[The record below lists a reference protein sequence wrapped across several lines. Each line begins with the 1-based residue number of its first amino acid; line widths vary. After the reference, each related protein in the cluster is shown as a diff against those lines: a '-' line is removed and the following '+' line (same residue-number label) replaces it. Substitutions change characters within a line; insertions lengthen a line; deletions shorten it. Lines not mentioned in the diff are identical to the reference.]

1 MPLTPQEVRAM
12 RFTPVRLREGYDMG
26 EVDEFLDE
34 VETEL
39 ERLLAENDDLR
50 SKLAAATGSAPPA
63 AREEKAPE
71 QAEKAEKAEK
81 AQQPEPEKPAEVEE
95 PVEERKP
102 ERVQTPPPS
111 EQIKVT
117 TAAEA
122 SSAATRLL
130 ELATRNADE
139 LVAEARTEAE
149 QILVAARTDAEQL
162 ENETRARTEQLDAEA
177 RNRAQQLDADTEA
190 RRREALS
197 DIEREKGRLDN
208 EVESLRSFEREYR
221 TRLKT
226 YFTEQLASLDGQGEG
241 GTLPV
246 ASEG

>member
-39 ERLLAENDDLR
+39 ERLLAENEDLR

-63 AREEKAPE
+63 AQEKVQEKEP
-71 QAEKAEKAEK
+71 EKAEQA
-81 AQQPEPEKPAEVEE
+81 EPEKPEKPVEVEE

-139 LVAEARTEAE
+139 LVAEARSEAE
-149 QILVAARTDAEQL
+149 QILAAARTDAEQL

-177 RNRAQQLDADTEA
+177 RNRAQQLDAETEA
-190 RRREALS
+190 KRREALS

-208 EVESLRSFEREYR
+208 EVESLRTFEREYR
-221 TRLKT
+221 SRLKA

-246 ASEG
+246 ASQG